1 MNKKMKKE
9 IQNGL
14 VKIELE
20 RIDSRIKE
28 YKQELVT
35 AKGKEIA
42 ELYDRIA
49 FNLRYKEFLLEQFRE
64 NGLID

>member
-1 MNKKMKKE
+1 MNKKTKKE

-20 RIDSRIKE
+20 RIDSRVREYEKE
-28 YKQELVT
+28 LIT

-64 NGLID
+64 NGLLD